1 MLLYRK
7 YCLTLCLV
15 IACFGILFAHTDTY
29 AQGQRGPCADDIA
42 KLCKDVKPGGGRIV
56 KCIKEHEKELSPACR
71 ASVGMAK
78 EKPKNAQAVSNAQD
92 NQIQHNQPARESA
105 IRKSVNPANRNS
117 LKNNLALPPKI
128 QLGSE
133 KIDSFTTVSGWQYL
147 IGKVD
152 SVFLQN
158 GTCLVTCS
166 LDVQSHVQTG
176 YLTFRTARRNV
187 TDGEDESDDGWAMDV
202 PVPISQGSASA
213 SWTWNV
219 TGGKTY
225 RFGCRILAD
234 RGFLGIPVYPNVS
247 WICSS
252 LD

>member
-1 MLLYRK
+1 
-7 YCLTLCLV
+7 
-15 IACFGILFAHTDTY
+15 LFAHTDTC
-29 AQGQRGPCADDIA
+29 AQEQRGPCAHDIA

-71 ASVGMAK
+71 SSIEMAK
-78 EKPKNAQAVSNAQD
+78 EKPKDAQAVSNAQD
-92 NQIQHNQPARESA
+92 NQSARESA
-105 IRKSVNPANRNS
+105 IRKSFDPAKPS
-117 LKNNLALPPKI
+117 LLKATLALPPKI

-133 KIDSFTTVSGWQYL
+133 KLDSFTTVSGWQYL
-147 IGKVD
+147 IGKRD
-152 SVFLQN
+152 SVLPHN
-158 GTCLVTCS
+158 GTCLVTCN

-187 TDGEDESDDGWAMDV
+187 TDGKDENDDGYAMDV
-202 PVPISQGSASA
+202 PVPISQGSSSA
-213 SWTWNV
+213 SWTWNM
-219 TGGKTY
+219 TGDKTY

-252 LD
+252 VE